1 MASSSTTS
9 TPSQATILTSKATG
23 AKFAGGN
30 VTLVR
35 SAPAKTPAKIA
46 PAPPQTVVTTSTA
59 SGQTQPTSLLIK
71 NAAGQVT
78 MATLVQ
84 ARPNSVGMA
93 NLAAPQKFVLRPAA
107 PGSVTTAQSI
117 DLLIDQIR
125 WIFKTFFFSFPVRQ
139 GTGTQPAQYIRLT
152 TAQALAAGILP
163 AVGTHGESTGQQQLQ
178 LGGNKVQQVWF
189 FWGKFS

>member
-9 TPSQATILTSKATG
+9 TPSTILTTKATG

-35 SAPAKTPAKIA
+35 SAPAKTPTKIA
-46 PAPPQTVVTTSTA
+46 PAPPQTVVTTATA

-84 ARPNSVGMA
+84 ARPNSVGVA
-93 NLAAPQKFVLRPAA
+93 NLGSPQKFVLRPAT
-107 PGSVTTAQSI
+107 PGSVTSTQSNKS
-117 DLLIDQIR
+117 
-125 WIFKTFFFSFPVRQ
+125 IFISLALV
-139 GTGTQPAQYIRLT
+139 TQ
-152 TAQALAAGILP
+152 
-163 AVGTHGESTGQQQLQ
+163 
-178 LGGNKVQQVWF
+178 N
-189 FWGKFS
+189 